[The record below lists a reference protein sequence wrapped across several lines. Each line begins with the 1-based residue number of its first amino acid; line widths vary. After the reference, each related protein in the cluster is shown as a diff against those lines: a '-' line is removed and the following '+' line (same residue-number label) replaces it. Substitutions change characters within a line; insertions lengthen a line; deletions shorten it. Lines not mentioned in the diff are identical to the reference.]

1 MSETEGAGQPLLW
14 HSVLGMRVDY
24 IASADFVELLIRK
37 AAGRDKGYVCST
49 DVNQC
54 LLAHDD
60 LDYRRNVIDRASYAI
75 TDSFYVNLAR
85 SLAYQVPR
93 LSLMTAA
100 KMMPALC
107 EQAALKGIPVA
118 LIGGKDQ
125 SVLNKLTENLKKAAP
140 GLQVVYSYS
149 PPFRPL
155 TVDEDRSLVE
165 ELNSSGARLTFIG
178 LGCPKQER
186 FMASHAQVIESW
198 MIGVGAA
205 FDYNAGLVRHSPP
218 WLHKIGLE
226 WLYRLFSDP
235 RRLWRRYMV
244 RNPRFILLTASEVI
258 RRRVGKAG

>member
-1 MSETEGAGQPLLW
+1 MGEAEDAGEQIKS

-24 IASADFVELLIRK
+24 ITSIDFIDLFIRK
-37 AAGRDKGYVCST
+37 ASGRERGYVCST

-60 LDYRRNVIDRASYAI
+60 PEYRRNVIDKASYAI

-85 SLAYQVPR
+85 SLIYSVPR

-100 KMMPALC
+100 TMMPALC
-107 EQAALKGIPVA
+107 QQAALKGIPVA

-125 SVLNKLTENLKKAAP
+125 SVLNKLSDNLRKAAP
-140 GLQVVYSYS
+140 GLQIAYSYS

-155 TVDEDRSLVE
+155 TAEEDGRLVT
-165 ELNSSGARLTFIG
+165 ELNNSGARLTFIG

-186 FMASHAQVIESW
+186 FMASHSEAINSW

-218 WLHKIGLE
+218 WLHKVGLE
-226 WLYRLFSDP
+226 WIYRLISDP
-235 RRLWRRYMV
+235 RRLWRRYII
-244 RNPRFILLTASEVI
+244 RNPRFILLTASAVI
-258 RRRVGKAG
+258 SRRMSGAA